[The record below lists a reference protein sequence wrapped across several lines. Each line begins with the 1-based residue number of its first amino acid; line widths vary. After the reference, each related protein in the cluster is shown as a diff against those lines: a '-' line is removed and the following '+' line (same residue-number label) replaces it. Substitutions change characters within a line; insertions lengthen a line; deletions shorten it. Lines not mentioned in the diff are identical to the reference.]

1 MPVSGEMDRIGGVRE
16 RAALLLPTVEMGLKT
31 IGDED
36 EDRALTRGITLD
48 KYDMM
53 NRNRLL
59 YVVSVMVYQPSL
71 CRCTI
76 NDWRSEKVW
85 GKSGG

>member
-16 RAALLLPTVEMGLKT
+16 RVALLPAVEMGLKT

-36 EDRALTRGITLD
+36 DEDLALTRGMTFD

-53 NRNRLL
+53 
-59 YVVSVMVYQPSL
+59 
-71 CRCTI
+71 I
-76 NDWRSEKVW
+76 
-85 GKSGG
+85 

>member
-36 EDRALTRGITLD
+36 EDRALTRGITFD

-53 NRNRLL
+53 NSRLL
-59 YVVSVMVYQPSL
+59 FAVAIFWIS
-71 CRCTI
+71 RC
-76 NDWRSEKVW
+76 KQ
-85 GKSGG
+85 

>member
-36 EDRALTRGITLD
+36 EDRALTRGITFD

-53 NRNRLL
+53 NRSRLRCFCYGL
-59 YVVSVMVYQPSL
+59 PAFSL
-71 CRCTI
+71 PLH
-76 NDWRSEKVW
+76 NDWRSEK
-85 GKSGG
+85 SR